1 MPRKPREWIEGAAY
15 HVFVRGSNRQAVF
28 LHEGDYVE
36 FDMLFHEAVMRHEL
50 ETFGWSLMPNHWHLL
65 VACPAHGL
73 SSFVKELNH
82 RYALRFDRRWDRVA
96 HVFQQRF
103 GAVVQTTE
111 EQFLWTLRYVLRNPV
126 EAGIYASPLD
136 ARWTSFPAT
145 VGLTRAPMH
154 LRVDAILDHFGD
166 DVHAARQRFVDFV
179 LTAGSN
185 DGTALA
191 VRPGS
196 AIAA

>member
-1 MPRKPREWIEGAAY
+1 MAT
-15 HVFVRGSNRQAVF
+15 N
-28 LHEGDYVE
+28 
-36 FDMLFHEAVMRHEL
+36 HEANTALSDVAALQLANATKTTAQLSTISPRWL
-50 ETFGWSLMPNHWHLL
+50 VHLL
-65 VACPAHGL
+65 QWL
-73 SSFVKELNH
+73 
-82 RYALRFDRRWDRVA
+82 
-96 HVFQQRF
+96 
-103 GAVVQTTE
+103 
-111 EQFLWTLRYVLRNPV
+111 PV

-154 LRVDAILDHFGD
+154 LRVDAILDRFGD
-166 DVHAARQRFVDFV
+166 DVHVARQRFVDFV